1 MKTTRS
7 QILPIQ
13 FLATAALPLAITRGQ
28 IRRSGIIP
36 LLTKSIPAQMAARA
50 VRTATPAT
58 TV

>member
-1 MKTTRS
+1 MNSTRP

-13 FLATAALPLAITRGQ
+13 FLATATISLAITRGQ

-50 VRTATPAT
+50 ARAVATA
-58 TV
+58 